1 MLYYRGGQTED
12 EIRERYFLTKPF
24 TKKLLEEL
32 QSRESIVKDGEVYY
46 HSRLYDRA
54 RNRMVK
60 SLRLQTVTRP
70 PESYASLMA
79 GRIELHAPAEEQ
91 LKRAMEQC
99 CDKNLPV
106 RQWES
111 VIFRRRVKNY
121 SETMLDRL
129 LAQGDYFWKMAPDGN
144 LSFHR

>member
-1 MLYYRGGQTED
+1 MGTVLPDKAVY
-12 EIRERYFLTKPF
+12 
-24 TKKLLEEL
+24 KKLLEEL

-79 GRIELHAPAEEQ
+79 GRIEPHAPAEEQ

-106 RQWES
+106 RQWGIRYFQKTREKL
-111 VIFRRRVKNY
+111 FRDNAGPPSWPREIISGRWRRM
-121 SETMLDRL
+121 ET
-129 LAQGDYFWKMAPDGN
+129 
-144 LSFHR
+144 

>member
-1 MLYYRGGQTED
+1 MTGP
-12 EIRERYFLTKPF
+12 EIEWQK
-24 TKKLLEEL
+24 
-32 QSRESIVKDGEVYY
+32 
-46 HSRLYDRA
+46 
-54 RNRMVK
+54 
-60 SLRLQTVTRP
+60 LRLQTVTRP

-144 LSFHR
+144 LSFHRYDDIDWGAGLPEAAEELEGDELLLYRELKKARRQLS

>member
-1 MLYYRGGQTED
+1 M
-12 EIRERYFLTKPF
+12 
-24 TKKLLEEL
+24 
-32 QSRESIVKDGEVYY
+32 
-46 HSRLYDRA
+46 DRA

-144 LSFHR
+144 LSFHRYDDIDWGAGSAGGGRGTGRGRTAFVPGVKKARRQLS